1 MAIGITKPHRWGSGG
16 IAGAVLLA
24 ATVLAA
30 CAGAEPAAQEE
41 PPPAAVVPPAESPT
55 SREADTVTTGL
66 DVEAT
71 ATTTVPAPTSLAE
84 EAAAEEAPV
93 GLASE
98 PQIYITPQT
107 VRQGN
112 VFLVVVDAPGAG
124 AASVAYNDEFY
135 SLVKENDRFF
145 TILPVATRAPAGA
158 VPITI
163 AIADADGHP
172 ALLREAQV
180 TVEEVA
186 WPVEDLT
193 LANDDATLLQETVV
207 QENQRILDEVQ
218 RQRTPERLWRG
229 YFALP
234 APTAITG
241 IFGAQRSY
249 NGALTSDFHSGLDLA
264 GEVGNPVTAPN
275 SGVVL
280 WVGETAR
287 RGTGLIID
295 HGGGVLSGYWHL
307 NRVLVEP
314 GTTVRQG
321 GLLAEIGDSGLSTG
335 PHLHFEIVVHGV
347 PVDPLPWLR
356 ELEVPDPTATF
367 DPATALSAES
377 EVGPSTQGD

>member
-1 MAIGITKPHRWGSGG
+1 MPIRITKAQRWGSGG
-16 IAGAVLLA
+16 IAGAALLVA
-24 ATVLAA
+24 AVLAA
-30 CAGAEPAAQEE
+30 CSGVEPAAPAES
-41 PPPAAVVPPAESPT
+41 PPATVAPPAESPAP
-55 SREADTVTTGL
+55 SEPAPVTTGP
-66 DVEAT
+66 DADTT
-71 ATTTVPAPTSLAE
+71 APTAAPAPPA
-84 EAAAEEAPV
+84 EAATAEEAPV
-93 GLASE
+93 GLVSE
-98 PQIYITPQT
+98 PLIYITPQT
-107 VRQGN
+107 VRQGS

-135 SLVKENDRFF
+135 SLVKENHRFF
-145 TILPVATRAPAGA
+145 TILPVAARAPVGPA
-158 VPITI
+158 PITI
-163 AIADADGHP
+163 AIADASGHP
-172 ALLREAQV
+172 AVLREAHV

-186 WPVEDLT
+186 WPVENLT
-193 LANDDATLLQETVV
+193 LANGDAPLLQETVV

-229 YFALP
+229 YFVLP

-241 IFGAQRSY
+241 IFGTQRSY
-249 NGALTSDFHSGLDLA
+249 DGALSSDFHSGLDLA
-264 GEVGNPVTAPN
+264 GGVGDPVTAPN
-275 SGVVL
+275 SGVVI

-321 GLLAEIGDSGLSTG
+321 GLLAEVGDSGLSTG

-367 DPATALSAES
+367 DPATTLPAEL
-377 EVGPSTQGD
+377 EPGPSTQEG